1 MKSTLL
7 IALIF
12 TFSPLAMA
20 GFSLSGQPEIKEED
34 YNAQLAII
42 REKVRKLIKVTG
54 SLEVYEDEL
63 TIAPLVLDIDF
74 QKLIK
79 VAQGASVLGEYSS
92 WIDLELATWGFQ
104 EVVDRADEKIT
115 EKLEEKLGGTVYPI
129 DDATESAAATFIVFP
144 TNMPNLNTK
153 MPNYEKTLIAYES
166 FGFDAEDNVKATNIE
181 LADAEEMEG
190 VVFFPYINLAL
201 HKQTATTSQMNGEL
215 MINYK
220 AAINGYFALCIK
232 AGCFTAALPNH
243 SYIDLVIPLVH
254 RKEATSDETQMAA
267 LEYSQELMAQMI
279 TEFTMAAF
287 DRLSEADNE

>member
-1 MKSTLL
+1 MKSLVFLALT
-7 IALIF
+7 IAFSPF
-12 TFSPLAMA
+12 TFA
-20 GFSLSGQPEIKEED
+20 GFSLSGQPVISEEA

-42 REKVRKLIKVTG
+42 NEKVRKSIKITG
-54 SLEVYEDEL
+54 SMEVYEDEL
-63 TIAPLVLDIDF
+63 TIAPLVLYIDF

-104 EVVDRADEKIT
+104 EVVDRADEKIVK
-115 EKLEEKLGGTVYPI
+115 ELETRLGGTVYPI
-129 DDATESAAATFIVFP
+129 DDATESAAATFIVIP
-144 TNMPNLNTK
+144 PNMPDLNKK
-153 MPNYEKTLIAYES
+153 MPNYKKTLIAYES
-166 FGFDAEDNVKATNIE
+166 FGFDAEDNVKATQIE
-181 LADAEEMEG
+181 LADMDENEG

-201 HKQTATTSQMNGEL
+201 HKQSATTSQMNGEL

-220 AAINGYFALCIK
+220 AAMNGYFALCIK
-232 AGCFTAALPNH
+232 AGCFKAALPNH

-287 DRLSEADNE
+287 EKLSAPDPE